1 MFTARESDEKS
12 RPKFATACRNMARC
26 EKQSMDDNPIE
37 ALKAMGKMWCN
48 RTSFSFLPSLTQTVK
63 NTADYLYEMGAR
75 MYEITP

>member
-1 MFTARESDEKS
+1 MFTVRKSNEESHT
-12 RPKFATACRNMARC
+12 KFATACRNMARC
-26 EKQSMDDNPIE
+26 EKKGVDGNAIE

-63 NTADYLYEMGAR
+63 NTADYLYEMEAR